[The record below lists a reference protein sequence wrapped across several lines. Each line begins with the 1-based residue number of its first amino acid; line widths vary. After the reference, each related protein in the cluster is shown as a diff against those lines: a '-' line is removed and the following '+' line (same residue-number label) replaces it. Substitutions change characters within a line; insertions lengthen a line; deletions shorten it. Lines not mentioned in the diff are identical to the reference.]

1 MQLTIYM
8 TPNQR
13 ISAHRTDSLGGGNV
27 RDSLEETVLRC
38 SLNLENIVNQ
48 EYHCLWDSSRAVV
61 GVEIPMG
68 CVWGG
73 YGNDLPCDAMRDV
86 ILTCAR
92 KPT

>member
-1 MQLTIYM
+1 LVLDCNPGVVSFLPARRYATNNLYDAQSK
-8 TPNQR
+8 NQC
-13 ISAHRTDSLGGGNV
+13 AQDGLAGGGNV

-68 CVWGG
+68 IGMGWVWG
-73 YGNDLPCDAMRDV
+73 
-86 ILTCAR
+86 
-92 KPT
+92 